1 MTLSIKD
8 NEQLIK
14 QLKNGIKRA
23 LYWNEYKSKH
33 IEINNDN
40 DYIRD
45 RFDALFQGIKRL
57 FVLAYENID
66 DP

>member
-1 MTLSIKD
+1 MKD
-8 NEQLIK
+8 NEKLIK

-23 LYWNEYKSKH
+23 LYWNDYKSKH
-33 IEINNDN
+33 IEIHNDN

-45 RFDALFQGIKRL
+45 SLNALFQGIKRL

>member
-1 MTLSIKD
+1 M
-8 NEQLIK
+8 
-14 QLKNGIKRA
+14 
-23 LYWNEYKSKH
+23 KSKH

-45 RFDALFQGIKRL
+45 SLDALFQDIKRL

-66 DP
+66 GP